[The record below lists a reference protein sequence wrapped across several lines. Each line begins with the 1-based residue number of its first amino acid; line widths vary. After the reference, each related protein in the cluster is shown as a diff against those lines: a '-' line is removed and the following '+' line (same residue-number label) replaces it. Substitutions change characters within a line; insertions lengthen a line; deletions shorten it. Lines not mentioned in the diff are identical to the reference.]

1 MPVHN
6 IFPTPVYAKQLLGSK
21 QGEINQ
27 ELYSVYKPDK
37 MVKNTHEEF
46 VRLETLDYYCNL
58 DIYKL
63 YQDDTKV

>member
-27 ELYSVYKPDK
+27 ELYSVYKPEE
-37 MVKNTHEEF
+37 MVKNTC
-46 VRLETLDYYCNL
+46 L
-58 DIYKL
+58 L
-63 YQDDTKV
+63 YTSDAADDP

>member
-27 ELYSVYKPDK
+27 ELYSVYDPDK
-37 MVKNTHEEF
+37 MVKILIHIIT
-46 VRLETLDYYCNL
+46 YNL
-58 DIYKL
+58 MQFLVMTMVICL
-63 YQDDTKV
+63 QLIL